1 MKETIINIEGMACN
15 MCESHIN
22 SAIRNNFNVKKV
34 TSSHSKNQTV
44 VTSEDSLDPKK
55 VKKVI
60 SELGYDYKG
69 QQEREVVEKKGLF
82 GLFK

>member
-1 MKETIINIEGMACN
+1 MKETIINVEGMACE
-15 MCESHIN
+15 MCEAHIN
-22 SAIRNNFNVKKV
+22 SAIRNNFNIKKV

-44 VTSEDSLDPKK
+44 VTSEESLDPEK

-60 SELGYDYKG
+60 SDLGYDYKG
-69 QQEREVVEKKGLF
+69 QQEKEVAKKKGLF